1 MTTIVS
7 FSETTSRQI
16 AALAAAEGATVEQ
29 WLNRYVLDIDRACRD
44 RGGVEAIESEVASR
58 NTNVAPTPQ

>member
-1 MTTIVS
+1 MGIVS
-7 FSETTSRQI
+7 FNETTSRQI

-44 RGGVEAIESEVASR
+44 RGGVEAIEAANASI
-58 NTNVAPTPQ
+58 PTSGEEAE